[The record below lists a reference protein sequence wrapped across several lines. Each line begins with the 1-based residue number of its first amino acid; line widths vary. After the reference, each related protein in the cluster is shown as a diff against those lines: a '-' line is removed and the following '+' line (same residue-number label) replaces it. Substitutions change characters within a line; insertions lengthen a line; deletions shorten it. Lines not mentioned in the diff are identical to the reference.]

1 VSSPRAAPTP
11 HAAAFDGPLRRLAA
25 VPVLDEVDARAL
37 VPDSLPRPRRHLER
51 QVLGVPGLLI
61 ALDVAALAVGA
72 VAVRPPLWSGL
83 VFAGLLLLARSVARY
98 YRPRFT
104 VSALDDLPRAAGS
117 ALTALGAQLGAQAVF
132 GWHSAR
138 AVLAFAAIAFAT
150 SVVFGALAGAGVR
163 RVRRHGPRDRA
174 LIVGTGSVG
183 RLLGEA
189 LLDGPQFGLLP
200 VGYIDQH
207 APRVIDLDSGTD
219 SGPQVGAAGL
229 PVPVLSDRIG
239 DLGATIATY
248 GITTVVLAFHSM
260 PESQAVDAIIAA
272 HQRGS
277 SVLVVPH
284 VLDLHHDGPDVD
296 RVRGIPLVRLRPDPT
311 MRPTWFVKRA
321 LDVLVA
327 GSGLILLM
335 PLLALLGLAVLL
347 ESGRPMLFWQQRIGV
362 DGRSFSLCKFRS
374 MRPVP
379 VVESQTTWTDTSR
392 ISTVGRF
399 LRASSLDEV
408 PQLWNVLRGDM
419 SLVGPRP
426 ERPTFVERFSHE
438 HERYWA
444 RHRVPVGL
452 TGLAQVNGLRGDTS
466 IADRALFDNY
476 YIANWSLWLDVKI
489 VLLTAREVLRG
500 SGG

>member
-1 VSSPRAAPTP
+1 
-11 HAAAFDGPLRRLAA
+11 
-25 VPVLDEVDARAL
+25 
-37 VPDSLPRPRRHLER
+37 
-51 QVLGVPGLLI
+51 
-61 ALDVAALAVGA
+61 
-72 VAVRPPLWSGL
+72 
-83 VFAGLLLLARSVARY
+83 
-98 YRPRFT
+98 
-104 VSALDDLPRAAGS
+104 
-117 ALTALGAQLGAQAVF
+117 
-132 GWHSAR
+132 
-138 AVLAFAAIAFAT
+138 
-150 SVVFGALAGAGVR
+150 
-163 RVRRHGPRDRA
+163 
-174 LIVGTGSVG
+174 
-183 RLLGEA
+183 
-189 LLDGPQFGLLP
+189 
-200 VGYIDQH
+200 
-207 APRVIDLDSGTD
+207 
-219 SGPQVGAAGL
+219 
-229 PVPVLSDRIG
+229 
-239 DLGATIATY
+239 
-248 GITTVVLAFHSM
+248 
-260 PESQAVDAIIAA
+260 
-272 HQRGS
+272 
-277 SVLVVPH
+277 
-284 VLDLHHDGPDVD
+284 
-296 RVRGIPLVRLRPDPT
+296 
-311 MRPTWFVKRA
+311 
-321 LDVLVA
+321 VLVA